1 MGYGPSSVAWRN
13 NRLVV
18 ASGES
23 CTPAGDSTPRS
34 CARITDLDTST
45 VPASRRQDF
54 YLAANG
60 QETYSPGVVLS
71 GTGDLF
77 VAYNRSPANSF
88 VPSSYVVR
96 QRSGDAPATI
106 SAARVIL
113 GGIDPY
119 NGGRWID
126 TVGLAGDPLVDDSVW
141 VTHAASI
148 DGWQSRVAQLTT
160 ATGDTYVPITPLRVL
175 DTRTT
180 PRNIEDF
187 FWDGIP
193 KTIEVAGEGTIP
205 LNAVAITGNLT
216 VVMQSRGGYVSV
228 GPSVSA
234 NPTTSTINFPANED
248 RANNLTLPLNADGDL
263 QAVFKGG
270 AGNATGLILD
280 VTGYFLAD
288 DSGATYEPITA
299 FRVLDTRVGTGLS
312 GKFVFNSPRT
322 FQVTGVGGG
331 GVPDGATAVT
341 GNLTVVGQTRRGFV
355 SLTPTPDADP
365 DTSTINFPLGDNRA
379 NGVTVQLSPTGSLS
393 AVYKASGGSTDMI
406 FDVTGYYVD
415 DLSGLRF
422 YPLNPGRIMDTRF
435 NTLTQLFGPF
445 SNSVPRTLVTGGHF
459 GVPATALAVT
469 GNLTV
474 VGPTKAGYVSITKN
488 PDARPP
494 VSTINFPF
502 GDIRANGVTVPL
514 NAANDMALVYKG
526 SSGARTHLILDL
538 TGYFK

>member
-1 MGYGPSSVAWRN
+1 
-13 NRLVV
+13 
-18 ASGES
+18 
-23 CTPAGDSTPRS
+23 
-34 CARITDLDTST
+34 
-45 VPASRRQDF
+45 
-54 YLAANG
+54 
-60 QETYSPGVVLS
+60 
-71 GTGDLF
+71 
-77 VAYNRSPANSF
+77 
-88 VPSSYVVR
+88 
-96 QRSGDAPATI
+96 
-106 SAARVIL
+106 
-113 GGIDPY
+113 
-119 NGGRWID
+119 
-126 TVGLAGDPLVDDSVW
+126 
-141 VTHAASI
+141 
-148 DGWQSRVAQLTT
+148 
-160 ATGDTYVPITPLRVL
+160 
-175 DTRTT
+175 
-180 PRNIEDF
+180 
-187 FWDGIP
+187 
-193 KTIEVAGEGTIP
+193 
-205 LNAVAITGNLT
+205 
-216 VVMQSRGGYVSV
+216 
-228 GPSVSA
+228 
-234 NPTTSTINFPANED
+234 
-248 RANNLTLPLNADGDL
+248 
-263 QAVFKGG
+263 
-270 AGNATGLILD
+270 
-280 VTGYFLAD
+280 
-288 DSGATYEPITA
+288 
-299 FRVLDTRVGTGLS
+299 
-312 GKFVFNSPRT
+312 
-322 FQVTGVGGG
+322 
-331 GVPDGATAVT
+331 VT

-514 NAANDMALVYKG
+514 NTANDMALVYKG